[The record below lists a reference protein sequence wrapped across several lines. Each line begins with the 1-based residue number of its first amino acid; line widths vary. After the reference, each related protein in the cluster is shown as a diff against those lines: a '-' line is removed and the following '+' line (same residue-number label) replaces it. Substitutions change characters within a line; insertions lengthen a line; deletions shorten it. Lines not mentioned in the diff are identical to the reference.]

1 MAGSLDDARV
11 ADSNCGK
18 NDVACCA
25 PQSGTADE
33 PHKDVMPAEP
43 KILVFDSGVGGLTVL
58 AEVMRLRNDARY
70 LFVAD
75 DAGFPYGRLS
85 EDAVVARVNK
95 VMQRLVADFAP
106 DIAVIAC
113 NTASTLVLPHL
124 RAAYPEIPFV
134 GTVPAIK
141 PAATAS
147 HSQMISVLATPGT
160 VTRDYTHDL
169 VRNYAAHCDVTLVGS
184 TQLAGLAEAYMKGEK
199 VDDDAITAEIAPCFV
214 TKDGKQTDC
223 IVLACTHYP
232 LLLDSFARL
241 ALWPVEWI
249 DPAEAI
255 ARRVDHVL
263 SEDLGLPH
271 QNGAAP
277 AEGPHAALFTSG
289 TEPSIALKTALNQRG
304 LTKVIQEPIP
314 LK

>member
-1 MAGSLDDARV
+1 MCL
-11 ADSNCGK
+11 
-18 NDVACCA
+18 
-25 PQSGTADE
+25 PQTSAAE
-33 PHKDVMPAEP
+33 AHKDRMSAEP

-70 LFVAD
+70 LFAAD

-95 VMQRLVADFAP
+95 VMQRLVADFSP

-124 RAAYPEIPFV
+124 RAAYPKIPFV

-141 PAATAS
+141 PAANSS

-184 TQLAGLAEAYMKGEK
+184 TKLAALSEAFMKGET
-199 VDDDAITAEIAPCFV
+199 VDDAAITAEIAPCFI
-214 TKDGKQTDC
+214 TKDGKKTDR

-232 LLLDSFARL
+232 LLLEHFERL

-263 SEDLGLPH
+263 SEDRGLPH
-271 QNGAAP
+271 QDGAAP
-277 AEGPHAALFTSG
+277 AQGPHTALFTSG
-289 TEPSIALKTALNQRG
+289 HEPSAALATALNQRG
-304 LTKVIQEPIP
+304 LTKIIQEPIP

>member
-1 MAGSLDDARV
+1 MAGFLDHVRAG
-11 ADSNCGK
+11 SCGK
-18 NDVACCA
+18 DDVAGNA
-25 PQSGTADE
+25 PQIADE
-33 PHKDVMPAEP
+33 AHKDMMSAEP

-58 AEVMRLRNDARY
+58 AEVMRLRGDARY

-85 EDAVVARVNK
+85 EAAVVARVNH
-95 VMQRLVADFAP
+95 VMERLVADFAP

-124 RAAYPEIPFV
+124 RAAYPKIPFV

-141 PAATAS
+141 PAANAS

-169 VRNYAAHCDVTLVGS
+169 VRNYAAHCEVTLVGS
-184 TQLAGLAEAYMKGEK
+184 TTLAGLAEAYMKGEP
-199 VDDDAITAEIAPCFV
+199 VDDPAITAEIAPCFV

-241 ALWPVEWI
+241 APWPVEWI

-263 SEDLGLPH
+263 SEDLRWPH
-271 QNGAAP
+271 QDNTAP
-277 AEGPHAALFTSG
+277 APGPHAALFTSG
-289 TEPSIALKTALNQRG
+289 IMPSPEFEAALKKRG
-304 LTKVIQEPIP
+304 LTKIIQEPIP